1 LCRRKMKI
9 VEDFSRHLSEL
20 MRPEGELI
28 PKMGHKQDTSKLDQH
43 YCILFLDWPVCDWS
57 YRICRETERI

>member
-1 LCRRKMKI
+1 
-9 VEDFSRHLSEL
+9 